1 MRKSNSDKNWYKFQ
15 IKRDIIEKVAS
26 KLLPMTILYAE
37 KSDHLIL
44 QHESPDKQYLKECDV
59 TCCDVT
65 RSQLVTEVFEYM
77 TANNPSTMWRTEREK
92 KLLEA
97 GLQALSYEQR
107 ETLRNERIFYKMEDL
122 K

>member
-1 MRKSNSDKNWYKFQ
+1 
-15 IKRDIIEKVAS
+15 
-26 KLLPMTILYAE
+26 MTILYAE

-44 QHESPDKQYLKECDV
+44 QHKSPDKQYLKECDDTCCDV
-59 TCCDVT
+59 RCCDDPRCDDTCCDVT